1 MATWKQTAG
10 RKIGRLDQ
18 QSALDTL
25 AKIRA
30 ESRGQPTIFSAT
42 IRELT
47 GGFNSQSINFTVIR
61 KLGVK
66 AGIIKNA
73 R

>member
-1 MATWKQTAG
+1 MTTWKQTASAKI
-10 RKIGRLDQ
+10 RKLDQ
-18 QSALDTL
+18 QAALDML

-30 ESRGQPTIFSAT
+30 ENGGQSTIFSAT

-73 R
+73 Q